1 MSTKRCYYEVLGV
14 ARDAS
19 GREISVAYRQ
29 LAIKYHPDSNPGNEE
44 ATILFKEAAEAYEVL
59 SDDQKRPR
67 YDRLGHAGMNGAAGG
82 PGFRQQV
89 HAPRS
94 IDSGGPIMV

>member
-14 ARDAS
+14 ALDAS
-19 GREISVAYRQ
+19 GRDISVAYRQ

-59 SDDQKRPR
+59 SDDQKRTR
-67 YDRLGHAGMNGAAGG
+67 YDRLGHAGMNGGAGG
-82 PGFRQQV
+82 AGPWSSRWRLLWAPGPDV
-89 HAPRS
+89 P
-94 IDSGGPIMV
+94 